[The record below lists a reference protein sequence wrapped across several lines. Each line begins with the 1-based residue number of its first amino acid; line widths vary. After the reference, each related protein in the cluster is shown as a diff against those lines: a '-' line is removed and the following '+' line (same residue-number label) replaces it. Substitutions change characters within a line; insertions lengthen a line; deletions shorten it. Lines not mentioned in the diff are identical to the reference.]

1 MLQAAKR
8 FQKPAAQQISAARLN
23 EEKSMNDS
31 LQENTKIADAPN
43 WHALSI
49 ENVLQ
54 ELSCSR
60 EGLSSDAARARLN
73 QYGPNLLPQSPRRSP
88 LKRFFMQFHDVL
100 IYVLMGAAAITGLMA
115 DWVDAGVILGVVLI
129 NAVIGFIQ
137 EGKAEEAVDA
147 IRSILTYEAM
157 VLRDGRRM
165 SLKVEDIVPGDV
177 VFLQSGD
184 KVPADLR
191 MFKVKDLQLEEAAL
205 TGESVPVEKMSDPVE
220 EDVSLGDRGSM
231 AFSGTLV
238 SHGQGSG
245 VVVATGEATELGKIS
260 SMLAEIQP
268 LKTRLTQQMT
278 ETSQWLTGAIL
289 ILAVLNMVFGLA
301 VRSFSF
307 TELFFASVA
316 LAVAAIPEGLPAIIT
331 ITMAMG
337 VQRMA
342 KRNAIIRRLPAV
354 ETLGSV
360 TVICSDKTGTL
371 TRNEMTVTTL
381 ITTEGAYQ
389 VDGVGYNPQGSFSSH
404 GENINPEDNALLL
417 ELARAGAL
425 CNDGSLLQQ
434 EGQWLVQGDPT
445 DGALITL
452 AMKAGQDPE
461 FCSRE
466 YPRVDT
472 IPFESEHKFMATLH
486 HDHSG
491 HGFIYLKGAP
501 EQVLEMCYRERRDG
515 DDHPINL
522 EFWREQI
529 DAIARQGQRT
539 LALAYLAVGE
549 KRELN
554 FEDVKSGLT
563 LLGLYGLID
572 PPREEAVTALE
583 SCRTAGIRVKM
594 ITGDH
599 GLTAA
604 AIGEQIG
611 METGRGAVTGR
622 MLDTADDDELR
633 LLVQKTDIFARVS
646 PEHKLRLVK
655 ALQANDQ
662 VVAMTGDGINDAPAL
677 KRADMGIAMG
687 QKGTEAAK
695 EAAEMV
701 LADDNF
707 ASIVNAVEEGRTV
720 YDNIKKTLAFVLP
733 TNGAQ
738 AGIIIASVMM
748 GISLP
753 ITPLQILWINMVTSV
768 TLGLSLAFES
778 PEGDVMQRP
787 PRSPREPLLTH
798 FLAWRI
804 IFISTIIVM
813 GTLGLFLW
821 DQAHGET
828 VEMARTTAV
837 NTLIF
842 FQIFYLFGVRYQY
855 ISVLSRE
862 GLLGNRMVLYAVGI
876 IIFLQALFTYLPLFQ
891 KVFGTAAI
899 PTGDWLRLLLFTPM
913 VFVLV
918 EVEKRIMQQIEQK
931 KSL

>member
-1 MLQAAKR
+1 MDESKQPK
-8 FQKPAAQQISAARLN
+8 
-23 EEKSMNDS
+23 
-31 LQENTKIADAPN
+31 TKTADTPF
-43 WHALSI
+43 WHALNI
-49 ENVLQ
+49 EDVLQ
-54 ELSCSR
+54 RLSCTR
-60 EGLSSDAARARLN
+60 DGLSSDAVRERLN
-73 QYGPNLLPQSPRRSP
+73 RYGSNLLPQPPRRSP
-88 LKRFFMQFHDVL
+88 FKRFFMQFHDVL
-100 IYVLMGAAAITGLMA
+100 IYVLLGAAAVTGLMA
-115 DWVDAGVILGVVLI
+115 DWVDAGVILGVVFI
-129 NAVIGFIQ
+129 NAVIGFVQ
-137 EGKAEEAVDA
+137 EGKAEQAVDA

-157 VLRDGRRM
+157 VLRNGRRI
-165 SLKVEDIVPGDV
+165 SVKVEDIVPGDV

-191 MFKVKDLQLEEAAL
+191 LFQVKNLQLEEAAL

-220 EDVSLGDRGSM
+220 QDASLGDRSSM

-289 ILAVLNMVFGLA
+289 ILAVLNIIFGLA
-301 VRSFSF
+301 VRSFTF

-371 TRNEMTVTTL
+371 TRNEMTVTMI
-381 ITTEGAYQ
+381 ITAEGTFQ
-389 VDGVGYNPQGSFSSH
+389 VEGVGYAPQGFFSRH
-404 GENINPEDNALLL
+404 GQRLNPDDDALLL

-425 CNDGSLLQQ
+425 CNDGSLLQKD
-434 EGQWLVQGDPT
+434 GQWLVQGDPT

-452 AMKAGQDPE
+452 AMKAGQDQE
-461 FCSRE
+461 LCSRE

-501 EQVLEMCYRERRDG
+501 EQILEMCSKERRDG

-522 EFWREQI
+522 EFWQEQI
-529 DAIARQGQRT
+529 ESIARQGKRT

-563 LLGLYGLID
+563 LLGLFGLID
-572 PPREEAVTALE
+572 PPREEAVKAVE

-611 METGRGAVTGR
+611 MEAEGGAITGK
-622 MLDTADDDELR
+622 MLDAIGEDELQ

-677 KRADMGIAMG
+677 KRADIGVAMG
-687 QKGTEAAK
+687 LKGTEAAK

-768 TLGLSLAFES
+768 TLGLSLAFEP
-778 PEGDVMQRP
+778 PEGDVMLRS
-787 PRSPREPLLTH
+787 PRSSREPLLTQ

-821 DQAHGET
+821 DRAHGET

-842 FQIFYLFGVRYQY
+842 FQIFYLFGARYQY
-855 ISVLSRE
+855 TSVLSRE
-862 GLLGNRMVLYAVGI
+862 GLLGNKVVLYAVGF
-876 IIFLQALFTYLPLFQ
+876 IIFLQVLFTYLPLFQ
-891 KVFGTAAI
+891 NVFDTAATPI
-899 PTGDWLRLLLFTPM
+899 GDWFRLLLFTPL

-918 EVEKRIMQQIEQK
+918 EAEKKIMKLIERRKQNN
-931 KSL
+931 

>member
-1 MLQAAKR
+1 MCAASQKSKKKINTLPWYSLNIDEV
-8 FQKPAAQQISAARLN
+8 FQKLA
-23 EEKSMNDS
+23 
-31 LQENTKIADAPN
+31 
-43 WHALSI
+43 
-49 ENVLQ
+49 
-54 ELSCSR
+54 CSR
-60 EGLSSDAARARLN
+60 DGLPGKEVRARLER
-73 QYGPNLLPQSPRRSP
+73 YGPNRLPPPPRRSSV
-88 LKRFFMQFHDVL
+88 KRFLLQFHDVL
-100 IYVLMGAAAITGLMA
+100 IYVLLGAATITALMA
-115 DWVDAGVILGVVLI
+115 DWVDSGVIFGVVLI
-129 NAVIGFIQ
+129 NALIGFVQ
-137 EGKAEEAVDA
+137 EGKAEKAVDA
-147 IRSILTYEAM
+147 ISNILTHEAM
-157 VLRDGRRM
+157 VLRDGRKITVR
-165 SLKVEDIVPGDV
+165 VDDIVPGDI

-184 KVPADLR
+184 KVPADMRL
-191 MFKVKDLQLEEAAL
+191 FQVKDLQVEEAAL
-205 TGESVPVEKMSDPVE
+205 TGESVPVDKKTDPVAA
-220 EDVSLGDRGSM
+220 DASLGDRSSM

-245 VVVATGEATELGKIS
+245 VVVATGIDTELGRIS
-260 SMLAEIQP
+260 TMLTEVQT
-268 LKTRLTQQMT
+268 LKTRLTQKMT

-289 ILAVLNMVFGLA
+289 VLAVLNMIFGLV
-301 VRSFSF
+301 VRSFSLK
-307 TELFFASVA
+307 ELFFASVA

-331 ITMAMG
+331 ITMAIG

-342 KRNAIIRRLPAV
+342 KRKAIIRRLPAV

-371 TRNEMTVTTL
+371 TRNEMTVTTV
-381 ITTEGAYQ
+381 ITAENFYR
-389 VDGVGYNPQGSFSSH
+389 VEGVGYEPKGGFSIYDR
-404 GENINPEDNALLL
+404 NIDPGKDALLQ
-417 ELARAGAL
+417 ELARASVL
-425 CNDGSLLQQ
+425 CNEGDLLQQ
-434 EGQWLVQGDPT
+434 EGQWRVQGDPT
-445 DGALITL
+445 DGALIAFAL
-452 AMKAGQDPE
+452 KAGQDPE

-491 HGFIYLKGAP
+491 HGFVYLKGAP
-501 EQVLEMCYRERRDG
+501 EQVLEMCNRERRDG
-515 DDHPINL
+515 DDHPVNFSFWKERL
-522 EFWREQI
+522 ES
-529 DAIARQGQRT
+529 IARQGQRT
-539 LALAYLAVGE
+539 LALAYLAVGD

-554 FEDVKSGLT
+554 FGDVATGLT
-563 LLGLYGLID
+563 LLGLFGLID
-572 PPREEAVTALE
+572 PPREEAIEALA
-583 SCRTAGIRVKM
+583 SCRSAGIKVKM

-611 METGRGAVTGR
+611 MQAEEGAVTGR
-622 MLDTADDDELR
+622 MLDSTDDNELQI
-633 LLVQKTDIFARVS
+633 LVQKTDIFARVS

-677 KRADMGIAMG
+677 KRADIGVAMG
-687 QKGTEAAK
+687 LKGTEAAK

-707 ASIVNAVEEGRTV
+707 VSIVYAVEEGRTV

-738 AGIIIASVMM
+738 AGIVIASVMM

-768 TLGLSLAFES
+768 TLGLSLAFEP
-778 PEGDVMQRP
+778 PEGEVMQRP
-787 PRSPREPLLTH
+787 PRSTQEPLLTQ

-821 DQAHGET
+821 DRAHGET

-842 FQIFYLFGVRYQY
+842 FQIFYLFGARHQY
-855 ISVLSRE
+855 VSTLSRE
-862 GLLGNRMVLYAVGI
+862 GLSGNKAVLYAVMAI
-876 IIFLQALFTYLPLFQ
+876 IILQIFFTYLPLFQ
-891 KVFGTAAI
+891 NIFSTQGI
-899 PTGDWLRLLLFTPM
+899 PAGDWLRLLLITPF

-918 EVEKRIMQQIEQK
+918 EVEKRIMQHIEK
-931 KSL
+931 GRKT

>member
-1 MLQAAKR
+1 
-8 FQKPAAQQISAARLN
+8 
-23 EEKSMNDS
+23 MNDS
-31 LQENTKIADAPN
+31 LQENTKTADVPN

-54 ELSCSR
+54 KLSCTR
-60 EGLSSDAARARLN
+60 EGLSSDAARARLS

-165 SLKVEDIVPGDV
+165 NVKVEDIVPGDV
-177 VFLQSGD
+177 VFLHSGD

-191 MFKVKDLQLEEAAL
+191 IFQVKDLQLEEAAL
-205 TGESVPVEKMSDPVE
+205 TGESVPVEKMSDPVGE
-220 EDVSLGDRGSM
+220 EVSLGDRSSM

-245 VVVATGEATELGKIS
+245 VVVATGVATELGKIS
-260 SMLAEIQP
+260 SMLTKIQP

-301 VRSFSF
+301 VRSFSL

-371 TRNEMTVTTL
+371 TRNEMTVTKL
-381 ITTEGAYQ
+381 ITTEGAYR
-389 VDGVGYNPQGSFSSH
+389 VDGVGYNPQGSFSRH

-491 HGFIYLKGAP
+491 HGFVYLKGAP
-501 EQVLEMCYRERRDG
+501 EQVLEMCTRERRDG

-529 DAIARQGQRT
+529 NSIARQGKRT

-572 PPREEAVTALE
+572 PPRAEAVAALE

-611 METGRGAVTGR
+611 MDAGRGAVTGR

-687 QKGTEAAK
+687 LKGTEAAK

-720 YDNIKKTLAFVLP
+720 YDNIKKTLAFVLHRP
-733 TNGAQ
+733 A
-738 AGIIIASVMM
+738 
-748 GISLP
+748 L
-753 ITPLQILWINMVTSV
+753 
-768 TLGLSLAFES
+768 LSL
-778 PEGDVMQRP
+778 R
-787 PRSPREPLLTH
+787 
-798 FLAWRI
+798 
-804 IFISTIIVM
+804 
-813 GTLGLFLW
+813 
-821 DQAHGET
+821 
-828 VEMARTTAV
+828 
-837 NTLIF
+837 
-842 FQIFYLFGVRYQY
+842 
-855 ISVLSRE
+855 
-862 GLLGNRMVLYAVGI
+862 
-876 IIFLQALFTYLPLFQ
+876 
-891 KVFGTAAI
+891 
-899 PTGDWLRLLLFTPM
+899 
-913 VFVLV
+913 
-918 EVEKRIMQQIEQK
+918 
-931 KSL
+931 

>member
-1 MLQAAKR
+1 MKDSSQEKG
-8 FQKPAAQQISAARLN
+8 KSA
-23 EEKSMNDS
+23 E
-31 LQENTKIADAPN
+31 TIA
-43 WHALSI
+43 WHALGI
-49 ENVLQ
+49 EDVLQ
-54 ELSCSR
+54 KLSCTR
-60 EGLSSDAARARLN
+60 EGLSSGAVHERLSR
-73 QYGPNLLPQSPRRSP
+73 YGPNQLPPPLRRSRF
-88 LKRFFMQFHDVL
+88 KRFLIQFHDVL
-100 IYVLMGAAAITGLMA
+100 IYVLLGAAAITALMA

-129 NAVIGFIQ
+129 NALIGFVQ
-137 EGKAEEAVDA
+137 EGKAEKAVDA
-147 IRSILTYEAM
+147 IRDILTHEAM
-157 VLRDGRRM
+157 VLRDGHKM
-165 SLKVEDIVPGDV
+165 TVKVEDIVPGDV
-177 VFLQSGD
+177 VFLHSGD

-191 MFKVKDLQLEEAAL
+191 MFQVKNLQVEEAAL
-205 TGESVPVEKMSDPVE
+205 TGESLPVEKLTGPAAVDA
-220 EDVSLGDRGSM
+220 SLGDRSSM
-231 AFSGTLV
+231 TFSGTLV

-245 VVVATGEATELGKIS
+245 IVVATGAATQLGKIS
-260 SMLAEIQP
+260 SMLAEIQT
-268 LKTRLTQQMT
+268 LKTRLTQQMK

-289 ILAVLNMVFGLA
+289 ILAALNMIFGLA
-301 VRSFSF
+301 VRSFTF

-331 ITMAMG
+331 ITMAIG

-371 TRNEMTVTTL
+371 TRNEMTVTTI
-381 ITTEGAYQ
+381 ITAEKLYQ
-389 VDGVGYNPQGSFSSH
+389 VDGVGYDPRGGFSH
-404 GENINPEDNALLL
+404 EGRNINPQDDALLL

-425 CNDGSLLQQ
+425 CNDGALLQHN
-434 EGQWLVQGDPT
+434 GQWNVQGDPT

-452 AMKAGQDPE
+452 ALKAELDQE
-461 FCSRE
+461 LSSRE

-486 HDHSG
+486 HDHAG

-501 EQVLEMCYRERRDG
+501 EQVLEMCSRERREG
-515 DDHPINL
+515 DDHPINHS
-522 EFWREQI
+522 FWQEQI
-529 DAIARQGQRT
+529 DSVARQGKRT
-539 LALAYLAVGE
+539 LAVAYLAVGD
-549 KRELN
+549 KREIDIA
-554 FEDVKSGLT
+554 DVQGGLT
-563 LLGLYGLID
+563 LLGLFGLID
-572 PPREEAVTALE
+572 PPREEAVAALE
-583 SCRTAGIRVKM
+583 NCRTAGIRVKM

-599 GLTAA
+599 GLTAT

-611 METGRGAVTGR
+611 MTTGDGAVTGR
-622 MLDTADDDELR
+622 ILDDTGDDELQ

-677 KRADMGIAMG
+677 KRADIGVAMG
-687 QKGTEAAK
+687 RKGTEAAK

-707 ASIVNAVEEGRTV
+707 ASIVHAVEEGRTV

-738 AGIIIASVMM
+738 AGIVIASVMM
-748 GISLP
+748 GMALP

-768 TLGLSLAFES
+768 TLGLSLAFEP
-778 PEGDVMQRP
+778 PEGDVMLRP
-787 PRSPREPLLTH
+787 PRSPREPLLTQ

-821 DQAHGET
+821 DRAHGET
-828 VEMARTTAV
+828 LEMARTTAV

-842 FQIFYLFGVRYQY
+842 FQIFYLFGARYQY
-855 ISVLSRE
+855 TSVLSRQ
-862 GLLGNRMVLYAVGI
+862 GLLGNRAVLYAVGAI
-876 IIFLQALFTYLPLFQ
+876 LFLQVLFTYLPLFQ
-891 KVFGTAAI
+891 DVFGTAGI
-899 PTGDWLRLLLFTPM
+899 PAGDWLRLLLFTPL

-918 EVEKRIMQQIEQK
+918 EVEKRIMQQMEK
-931 KSL
+931 RRHG

>member
-1 MLQAAKR
+1 MD
-8 FQKPAAQQISAARLN
+8 
-23 EEKSMNDS
+23 ES
-31 LQENTKIADAPN
+31 LQTNHISIDTVR
-43 WHALSI
+43 WHALPI
-49 ENVLQ
+49 EDVL
-54 ELSCSR
+54 EKLSCTR
-60 EGLSSDAARARLN
+60 EGLTGEAVRERLET
-73 QYGPNLLPQSPRRSP
+73 YGPNRLAPPPPRSP
-88 LKRFFMQFHDVL
+88 FKRFLLQFHDVL
-100 IYVLMGAAAITGLMA
+100 IYVLLGAATITALMA
-115 DWVDAGVILGVVLI
+115 DWIDAWVIFGVVFI
-129 NAVIGFIQ
+129 NALIGFVQ
-137 EGKAEEAVDA
+137 EGKAEKAVDA
-147 IRSILTYEAM
+147 IRSILTHEAM
-157 VLRDGRRM
+157 VLRDGRKITV
-165 SLKVEDIVPGDV
+165 KVEDIVPGDV
-177 VFLQSGD
+177 VFLHSGD

-191 MFKVKDLQLEEAAL
+191 LFQVKDLQVEEAAL
-205 TGESVPVEKMSDPVE
+205 TGESVPVEKGTDPVTA
-220 EDVSLGDRGSM
+220 DAPLGDRSSM

-238 SHGQGSG
+238 SHGLGIG
-245 VVVATGEATELGKIS
+245 VVVGTGVATELGRIS
-260 SMLAEIQP
+260 TMLAEVQT

-289 ILAVLNMVFGLA
+289 ILAALNMIFGLV

-307 TELFFASVA
+307 KELFFASVA

-331 ITMAMG
+331 ITMAIG

-360 TVICSDKTGTL
+360 NVICSDKTGTL
-371 TRNEMTVTTL
+371 TRNEMTVTTV
-381 ITTEGAYQ
+381 ITAEGAYH
-389 VDGVGYNPQGSFSSH
+389 VDGVGYEPQGGFSQH
-404 GENINPEDNALLL
+404 GKNINPAKDALLL

-425 CNDGSLLQQ
+425 CNDGGLQQ
-434 EGQWLVQGDPT
+434 QDGRWQVQGDPT
-445 DGALITL
+445 DGALIAL

-461 FCSRE
+461 FNSRE

-472 IPFESEHKFMATLH
+472 IPFESEHKFMATLQ

-501 EQVLEMCYRERRDG
+501 EQVLEMCSKERRDG
-515 DDHPINL
+515 DDYPINL
-522 EFWREQI
+522 EFWKGQI
-529 DAIARQGQRT
+529 NAIARQGQRT
-539 LALAYLAVGE
+539 LALAYKAVGDR
-549 KRELN
+549 REMH

-563 LLGLYGLID
+563 LLGLLGLID
-572 PPREEAVTALE
+572 PPREEAITALA
-583 SCRTAGIRVKM
+583 SCRTAGIKVKM

-599 GLTAA
+599 GLTAT

-611 METGRGAVTGR
+611 MQTGEGAVTGR
-622 MLDTADDDELR
+622 MLDITGEDELK

-677 KRADMGIAMG
+677 KRADMGVAMG
-687 QKGTEAAK
+687 LKGTEAAK

-707 ASIVNAVEEGRTV
+707 ASIVHAVEEGRTV

-738 AGIIIASVMM
+738 AGMVIASVMM

-768 TLGLSLAFES
+768 TLGLSLAFEP

-787 PRSPREPLLTH
+787 PRPTKEPLLTP

-821 DQAHGET
+821 DRAHGET
-828 VEMARTTAV
+828 LEMARTTAV

-842 FQIFYLFGVRYQY
+842 FQIFYLFGARYQY
-855 ISVLSRE
+855 DSALSRE
-862 GLLGNRMVLYAVGI
+862 GLLGNRGVLYAVGAI
-876 IIFLQALFTYLPLFQ
+876 IVLQILFTYLSLFQ
-891 KVFGTAAI
+891 NIFNTQGI
-899 PTGDWLRLLLFTPM
+899 PMGDWLRLLMFTPL

-918 EVEKRIMQQIEQK
+918 EMEKRIMKQIEK
-931 KSL
+931 KKT

>member
-1 MLQAAKR
+1 MAEMR
-8 FQKPAAQQISAARLN
+8 
-23 EEKSMNDS
+23 
-31 LQENTKIADAPN
+31 QENSGTTNIPI
-43 WHALSI
+43 WHSLEI
-49 ENVLQ
+49 EEVLQ
-54 ELSCSR
+54 K
-60 EGLSSDAARARLN
+60 LSSERKGISSQEARERLSK
-73 QYGPNLLPQSPRRSP
+73 YGPNQLPPPSSRSP
-88 LKRFFMQFHDVL
+88 FKRFFMQFHDVL
-100 IYVLMGAAAITGLMA
+100 IYVLLGASAITALMA
-115 DWVDAGVILGVVLI
+115 DWVDAGVILGVVVI
-129 NAVIGFIQ
+129 NAIIGFVQ
-137 EGKAEEAVDA
+137 EGKAEEAVAA

-165 SLKVEDIVPGDV
+165 SIKVEDIVPGDV

-191 MFKVKDLQLEEAAL
+191 MFQVKNLQIEEAAL
-205 TGESVPVEKMSDPVE
+205 TGESLPVDKMSEPAAADAA
-220 EDVSLGDRGSM
+220 LGDRSSM
-231 AFSGTLV
+231 SFSGTLV

-260 SMLAEIQP
+260 SMLVEIQP

-289 ILAVLNMVFGLA
+289 ILAAINMLFGLL
-301 VRSFSF
+301 VRNFSF

-331 ITMAMG
+331 ITMALG

-342 KRNAIIRRLPAV
+342 RRNAIIRRLPAV

-371 TRNEMTVTTL
+371 TRNEMTVTDIVTAER
-381 ITTEGAYQ
+381 IYQ
-389 VDGVGYNPQGSFSSH
+389 VNGVGYEPKGSFSLH
-404 GENINPEDNALLL
+404 GQNIDPENDALLF
-417 ELARAGAL
+417 ELVRAGAL

-434 EGQWLVQGDPT
+434 DGQWRIQGDPT
-445 DGALITL
+445 EGALIAL
-452 AMKAGQDPE
+452 AMKAGQDHE
-461 FCSRE
+461 LIGRE
-466 YPRVDT
+466 YPRIDT

-491 HGFIYLKGAP
+491 HGFAYLKGAP
-501 EQVLEMCYRERRDG
+501 EQVLEMCTRERRDG
-515 DDHPINL
+515 DAHPINL
-522 EFWREQI
+522 KFWHEQI
-529 DAIARQGQRT
+529 ETIARQGRRT
-539 LALAYLAVGE
+539 LALAYLAMGE

-554 FEDVKSGLT
+554 FEDMKSGLT
-563 LLGLYGLID
+563 LLGLFGLID
-572 PPREEAVTALE
+572 PPRDEAVTALK
-583 SCRTAGIRVKM
+583 SCRTAGIEVKM

-611 METGRGAVTGR
+611 MKAGDGAINGR
-622 MLDTADDDELR
+622 MLDKTEDEELK

-655 ALQANDQ
+655 ALQANGQ

-677 KRADMGIAMG
+677 KRADMGVAMG
-687 QKGTEAAK
+687 MKGTEAAK

-753 ITPLQILWINMVTSV
+753 ITPLQILWINMVTSI
-768 TLGLSLAFES
+768 TLGLALAFEK
-778 PEGDVMQRP
+778 PEGDVMLRP
-787 PRSPREPLLTH
+787 PRSPKEPLLTQ

-813 GTLGLFLW
+813 GTLGLFIW
-821 DQAHGET
+821 DRGQGET
-828 VEMARTTAV
+828 VQMARTTAV

-842 FQIFYLFGVRYQY
+842 FQIFYLFGARYQY
-855 ISVLSRE
+855 TSALSRA
-862 GLLGNRMVLYAVGI
+862 GLLGNKAVLYAVGL
-876 IIFLQALFTYLPLFQ
+876 IIFLQMLFTYSPLFHD
-891 KVFGTAAI
+891 VFGTAAI
-899 PTGDWLRLLLFTPM
+899 PLGDWIRLLMFTPL
-913 VFVLV
+913 VFILV
-918 EVEKRIMQQIEQK
+918 EIEKRIINRMK
-931 KSL
+931 

>member
-1 MLQAAKR
+1 MT
-8 FQKPAAQQISAARLN
+8 
-23 EEKSMNDS
+23 EKV
-31 LQENTKIADAPN
+31 QENRDKANTPA
-43 WHALSI
+43 WHSLGI
-49 ENVLQ
+49 DEVLQ
-54 ELSCSR
+54 KLSSAR
-60 EGLSSDAARARLN
+60 EGLSSQEAQERLGK
-73 QYGPNLLPQSPRRSP
+73 YGPNRLPPPPRRSP
-88 LKRFFMQFHDVL
+88 FKRFFMQFHDVL
-100 IYVLMGAAAITGLMA
+100 IYVLLGAAAITAFMA
-115 DWVDAGVILGVVLI
+115 DWVDAGVIFGVVLI
-129 NAVIGFIQ
+129 NAAIGFVQ
-137 EGKAEEAVDA
+137 EGKAEEAVNA

-157 VLRDGRRM
+157 IIRDGRRVTV
-165 SLKVEDIVPGDV
+165 KVENIVPGDV

-191 MFKVKDLQLEEAAL
+191 LFQVKNLQIEEAAL
-205 TGESVPVEKMSDPVE
+205 TGESVPVDKTSEPSS
-220 EDVSLGDRGSM
+220 EDATLGDRSSM

-238 SHGQGSG
+238 SHGQASG
-245 VVVATGEATELGKIS
+245 VAVATGKATELGKIS

-289 ILAVLNMVFGLA
+289 VLAVMNMIFGLL

-342 KRNAIIRRLPAV
+342 RRNAIIRRLPAV

-371 TRNEMTVTTL
+371 TRNEMTVTAV
-381 ITTEGAYQ
+381 ITAEGLYQ
-389 VDGVGYNPQGSFSSH
+389 VDGVGYEPKGSFSLY
-404 GENINPEDNALLL
+404 GKNINPEDDALLV

-425 CNDGSLLQQ
+425 CNDGSLYQQ
-434 EGQWLVQGDPT
+434 NGQWQIQGDPT

-461 FCSRE
+461 LIGRE
-466 YPRVDT
+466 YPRIDT

-501 EQVLEMCYRERRDG
+501 EQVLEMCTKERRDG

-522 EFWREQI
+522 HFWHEQI
-529 DAIARQGQRT
+529 DTIARQGRRT
-539 LALAYLAVGE
+539 LALAYLTVGE
-549 KRELN
+549 KREMN

-563 LLGLYGLID
+563 LLGLFGLID
-572 PPREEAVTALE
+572 PPRQEAVEALAN
-583 SCRTAGIRVKM
+583 CRTAGIGVKM

-611 METGRGAVTGR
+611 MEAESGAVTGR
-622 MLDTADDDELR
+622 MLDATDDEELK
-633 LLVQKTDIFARVS
+633 LLVRKTDIFARVS

-655 ALQANDQ
+655 ALQTNDQ

-677 KRADMGIAMG
+677 KRADMGVAMG
-687 QKGTEAAK
+687 LKGTEAAK

-768 TLGLSLAFES
+768 SLGLSLAFEP

-787 PRSPREPLLTH
+787 PRSPKEPLLTQ

-821 DQAHGET
+821 DRAHGET

-842 FQIFYLFGVRYQY
+842 FQIFYLFGARYQY
-855 ISVLSRE
+855 TSVLSRA
-862 GLLGNRMVLYAVGI
+862 GLFGNKAVLYAVGLI
-876 IIFLQALFTYLPLFQ
+876 ILLQVLFTYLPLFQ
-891 KVFGTAAI
+891 NVFGTAAI
-899 PTGDWLRLLLFTPM
+899 PLGDWARLLMFTPL
-913 VFVLV
+913 VFILV
-918 EVEKRIMQQIEQK
+918 EVEKRIIKRMG
-931 KSL
+931 

>member
-1 MLQAAKR
+1 
-8 FQKPAAQQISAARLN
+8 
-23 EEKSMNDS
+23 
-31 LQENTKIADAPN
+31 
-43 WHALSI
+43 
-49 ENVLQ
+49 
-54 ELSCSR
+54 
-60 EGLSSDAARARLN
+60 
-73 QYGPNLLPQSPRRSP
+73 
-88 LKRFFMQFHDVL
+88 
-100 IYVLMGAAAITGLMA
+100 
-115 DWVDAGVILGVVLI
+115 
-129 NAVIGFIQ
+129 
-137 EGKAEEAVDA
+137 
-147 IRSILTYEAM
+147 M
-157 VLRDGRRM
+157 VLRDGRKITV
-165 SLKVEDIVPGDV
+165 KVEDIVPGDV
-177 VFLQSGD
+177 VFLHSGD

-191 MFKVKDLQLEEAAL
+191 LFQVKDLQVEEAAL
-205 TGESVPVEKMSDPVE
+205 TGESVPVEKGTDPVTA
-220 EDVSLGDRGSM
+220 DAPLGDRSSM

-238 SHGQGSG
+238 SHGLGSG
-245 VVVATGEATELGKIS
+245 VVVGTGVATELGRIS
-260 SMLAEIQP
+260 TMLAEVQT

-289 ILAVLNMVFGLA
+289 ILAALNMIFGLV

-307 TELFFASVA
+307 KELFFASVA

-331 ITMAMG
+331 ITMAIG

-360 TVICSDKTGTL
+360 NVICSDKTGTL
-371 TRNEMTVTTL
+371 TRNEMTVTTV
-381 ITTEGAYQ
+381 ITAEGAYH
-389 VDGVGYNPQGSFSSH
+389 VEGVGYEPQGGFSQH
-404 GENINPEDNALLL
+404 GKNINPAKDALLL

-425 CNDGSLLQQ
+425 CNDGGLQQ
-434 EGQWLVQGDPT
+434 QDGRWQVQGDPT
-445 DGALITL
+445 DGALIAL

-461 FCSRE
+461 FNSRE

-472 IPFESEHKFMATLH
+472 IPFESEHKFMATLQ

-501 EQVLEMCYRERRDG
+501 EQVLEMCSKERRDG
-515 DDHPINL
+515 DDYPINL
-522 EFWREQI
+522 EFWKGQI
-529 DAIARQGQRT
+529 NAIARQGQRT
-539 LALAYLAVGE
+539 LALAYKAVGDR
-549 KRELN
+549 REMH

-563 LLGLYGLID
+563 LLGLLGLID
-572 PPREEAVTALE
+572 PPREEAITALA
-583 SCRTAGIRVKM
+583 SCRTAGIKVKM

-599 GLTAA
+599 GLTAT

-611 METGRGAVTGR
+611 MQTGEGAVTGR
-622 MLDTADDDELR
+622 MLDITGEDELK

-677 KRADMGIAMG
+677 KRADMGVAMG
-687 QKGTEAAK
+687 LKGTEAAK

-707 ASIVNAVEEGRTV
+707 ASIVHAVEEGRTV

-738 AGIIIASVMM
+738 AGMVIASVMM

-768 TLGLSLAFES
+768 TLGLSLAFEP

-787 PRSPREPLLTH
+787 PRPTKEPLLTP

-821 DQAHGET
+821 DRAHGET
-828 VEMARTTAV
+828 LEMARTTAV

-842 FQIFYLFGVRYQY
+842 FQIFYLFGARYQY
-855 ISVLSRE
+855 DSALSRE
-862 GLLGNRMVLYAVGI
+862 GLLGNRGVLYAVGAI
-876 IIFLQALFTYLPLFQ
+876 IVLQILFTYLSLFQ
-891 KVFGTAAI
+891 NIFNTQGI
-899 PTGDWLRLLLFTPM
+899 PMGDWLRLLMFTPL

-918 EVEKRIMQQIEQK
+918 EMEKRIMKQIEK
-931 KSL
+931 KKT

>member
-1 MLQAAKR
+1 
-8 FQKPAAQQISAARLN
+8 
-23 EEKSMNDS
+23 MN
-31 LQENTKIADAPN
+31 TVP
-43 WHALSI
+43 WHALNI
-49 ENVLQ
+49 EDVQ
-54 ELSCSR
+54 QKLSCTN
-60 EGLSSDAARARLN
+60 EGLSSEAARGRLSR
-73 QYGPNLLPQSPRRSP
+73 YGPNRLPPPPRRSP
-88 LKRFFMQFHDVL
+88 FKRFLLQFHDVL
-100 IYVLMGAAAITGLMA
+100 IYVLLGAAAITALMA
-115 DWVDAGVILGVVLI
+115 DWVDAGVIFGVVLI
-129 NAVIGFIQ
+129 NALIGFVQ
-137 EGKAEEAVDA
+137 EGKAEKAVEA
-147 IRSILTYEAM
+147 IRGILTHETIVM
-157 VLRDGRRM
+157 RDNRKM
-165 SLKVEDIVPGDV
+165 TVKVEDIVPGDV
-177 VFLQSGD
+177 VILHSGD

-191 MFKVKDLQLEEAAL
+191 LFQIKDLQIEEAAL
-205 TGESVPVEKMSDPVE
+205 TGESVPVEKAIKPVAA
-220 EDVSLGDRGSM
+220 DASLGDRSSM

-245 VVVATGEATELGKIS
+245 IVVATGVSTELGRIS
-260 SMLAEIQP
+260 TMLAEVQT

-289 ILAVLNMVFGLA
+289 ILAVLNMIFGLA

-307 TELFFASVA
+307 KELFFASVA

-331 ITMAMG
+331 ITMAIG

-342 KRNAIIRRLPAV
+342 RRNAIIRRLPAV

-371 TRNEMTVTTL
+371 TRNEMTVTTV
-381 ITTEGAYQ
+381 ITAENVYQ
-389 VDGVGYNPQGSFSSH
+389 VEGVGYEPKGGFVIH
-404 GENINPEDNALLL
+404 GRDITPNDDSLLS
-417 ELARAGAL
+417 ELARAAAL
-425 CNDGSLLQQ
+425 CNDGALLQQ
-434 EGQWLVQGDPT
+434 DGQWRVQGDPT
-445 DGALITL
+445 DAALITL

-501 EQVLEMCYRERRDG
+501 EQVLEICNRERRDG
-515 DDHPINL
+515 DDYPINL
-522 EFWREQI
+522 GFWKEQLE
-529 DAIARQGQRT
+529 AIARQGQRT
-539 LALAYLAVGE
+539 LALAYQAVGD

-554 FEDVKSGLT
+554 FDDVKSGLT
-563 LLGLYGLID
+563 LLGLFGLID
-572 PPREEAVTALE
+572 PPRAEAVTALA
-583 SCRTAGIRVKM
+583 SCRSAGIRVKM

-599 GLTAA
+599 GLTAT

-611 METGRGAVTGR
+611 MQTGEGAVTGR
-622 MLDTADDDELR
+622 MLDTNNDAELQI
-633 LLVQKTDIFARVS
+633 LVQKTDIFARVS

-677 KRADMGIAMG
+677 KRADMGVAMG
-687 QKGTEAAK
+687 LKGTEAAK

-707 ASIVNAVEEGRTV
+707 ASIVHAVEEGRTV

-738 AGIIIASVMM
+738 AGIVIASVMM

-768 TLGLSLAFES
+768 TLGLSLAFEP
-778 PEGDVMQRP
+778 PEGDVMHRP
-787 PRSPREPLLTH
+787 PRSTREPLLTQ

-813 GTLGLFLW
+813 GTMGLFLW
-821 DQAHGET
+821 DRAHGET
-828 VEMARTTAV
+828 IEMARTTAV

-842 FQIFYLFGVRYQY
+842 FQIFYLFGARYQY
-855 ISVLSRE
+855 MSVLSRR
-862 GLLGNRMVLYAVGI
+862 GLLGNRIVLFAVGAI
-876 IIFLQALFTYLPLFQ
+876 VFLQLLFTYMPLFQ
-891 KVFGTAAI
+891 NVFDTEGI
-899 PTGDWLRLLLFTPM
+899 PAGDWLRLLMFTPL

-918 EVEKRIMQQIEQK
+918 EAEKKIMQHIERRRARN
-931 KSL
+931 

>member
-1 MLQAAKR
+1 MD
-8 FQKPAAQQISAARLN
+8 
-23 EEKSMNDS
+23 ES
-31 LQENTKIADAPN
+31 LQTNHISIDTVR
-43 WHALSI
+43 WHALPI
-49 ENVLQ
+49 EDVL
-54 ELSCSR
+54 EKLSCTR
-60 EGLSSDAARARLN
+60 EGLTGEAVRERLET
-73 QYGPNLLPQSPRRSP
+73 YGPNRLAPPPPRSP
-88 LKRFFMQFHDVL
+88 FKRFLLQFHDVL
-100 IYVLMGAAAITGLMA
+100 IYVLLGAATITALMA
-115 DWVDAGVILGVVLI
+115 DWIDAWVIFGVVFI
-129 NAVIGFIQ
+129 NALIGFVQ
-137 EGKAEEAVDA
+137 EGKAEKAVEA
-147 IRSILTYEAM
+147 IRSILTHEAM
-157 VLRDGRRM
+157 VLRDGRKITV
-165 SLKVEDIVPGDV
+165 KVEDIVPGDV
-177 VFLQSGD
+177 VFLHSGD

-191 MFKVKDLQLEEAAL
+191 LFQVKDLQVEEAAL
-205 TGESVPVEKMSDPVE
+205 TGESVPVEKGTDPVTA
-220 EDVSLGDRGSM
+220 DAPLGDRSSM

-238 SHGQGSG
+238 SHGLGIG
-245 VVVATGEATELGKIS
+245 VVVGTGVATELGRIS
-260 SMLAEIQP
+260 TMLAEVQT

-289 ILAVLNMVFGLA
+289 ILAALNMIFGLV

-307 TELFFASVA
+307 KELFFASVA

-331 ITMAMG
+331 ITMAIG

-360 TVICSDKTGTL
+360 NVICSDKTGTL
-371 TRNEMTVTTL
+371 TRNEMTVTTV
-381 ITTEGAYQ
+381 ITAEGAYH
-389 VDGVGYNPQGSFSSH
+389 VEGVGYEPQGGFSQH
-404 GENINPEDNALLL
+404 GKNINPAKDALLL

-425 CNDGSLLQQ
+425 CNDGGLQQ
-434 EGQWLVQGDPT
+434 QDGRWQVQGDPT
-445 DGALITL
+445 DGALIAL

-461 FCSRE
+461 FNSRE

-472 IPFESEHKFMATLH
+472 IPFESEHKFMATLQ

-501 EQVLEMCYRERRDG
+501 EQVLEMCSKERRDG
-515 DDHPINL
+515 DDYPINL
-522 EFWREQI
+522 EFWKGQI
-529 DAIARQGQRT
+529 NAIARQGQRT
-539 LALAYLAVGE
+539 LALAYKAVGDR
-549 KRELN
+549 REMH

-563 LLGLYGLID
+563 LLGLLGLID
-572 PPREEAVTALE
+572 PPREEAITALA
-583 SCRTAGIRVKM
+583 SCRTAGIKVKM

-599 GLTAA
+599 GLTAT

-611 METGRGAVTGR
+611 MQTGEGAVTGR
-622 MLDTADDDELR
+622 MLDITGEDELK

-677 KRADMGIAMG
+677 KRADMGVAMG
-687 QKGTEAAK
+687 LKGTEAAK

-707 ASIVNAVEEGRTV
+707 ASIVHAVEEGRTV

-738 AGIIIASVMM
+738 AGMVIASVMM

-768 TLGLSLAFES
+768 TLGLSLAFEP

-787 PRSPREPLLTH
+787 PRPTKEPLLTP

-821 DQAHGET
+821 DRAHGET
-828 VEMARTTAV
+828 LEMARTTAV

-842 FQIFYLFGVRYQY
+842 FQIFYLFGARYQY
-855 ISVLSRE
+855 DSALSRE
-862 GLLGNRMVLYAVGI
+862 GLLGNRGVLYAVGAI
-876 IIFLQALFTYLPLFQ
+876 IVLQILFTYLSLFQ
-891 KVFGTAAI
+891 NIFNTQGI
-899 PTGDWLRLLLFTPM
+899 PMGDWLRLLMFTPL

-918 EVEKRIMQQIEQK
+918 EMEKRIMKQIEK
-931 KSL
+931 KKT